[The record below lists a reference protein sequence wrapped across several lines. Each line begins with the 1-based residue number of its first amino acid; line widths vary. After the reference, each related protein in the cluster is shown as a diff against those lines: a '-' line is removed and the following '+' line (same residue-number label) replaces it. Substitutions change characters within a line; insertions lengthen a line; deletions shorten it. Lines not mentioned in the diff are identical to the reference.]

1 MHRAPPNGP
10 APYRI
15 HLDTPPDGPA
25 NAFAPWWARHG
36 VDVCAYVLKS
46 RWYLKELSEDLR
58 AMYNE
63 FLSGNHRQRGIH
75 PIIYVARL
83 THFLRKM
90 EIFQYIYRKMDGIL
104 AVSLEMQ
111 ERDMRELETEIELW
125 RCASTSRTLISDLFK
140 RLDAVVKSNPAY
152 PDDPPELIWTVVMSG
167 ITDIEGFLH
176 ETADIEE
183 FLRDRARMQ

>member
-1 MHRAPPNGP
+1 
-10 APYRI
+10 
-15 HLDTPPDGPA
+15 
-25 NAFAPWWARHG
+25 
-36 VDVCAYVLKS
+36 
-46 RWYLKELSEDLR
+46 
-58 AMYNE
+58 MYNE
-63 FLSGNHRQRGIH
+63 FLSGNHRQLGLH
-75 PIIYVARL
+75 PTIYVARL
-83 THFLRKM
+83 NYCLRRM
-90 EIFQYIYRKMDGIL
+90 ENFQVLYRNMDGIL

-111 ERDMRELETEIELW
+111 ERDMQELETEIELW

>member
-1 MHRAPPNGP
+1 
-10 APYRI
+10 
-15 HLDTPPDGPA
+15 
-25 NAFAPWWARHG
+25 
-36 VDVCAYVLKS
+36 
-46 RWYLKELSEDLR
+46 
-58 AMYNE
+58 MYNE
-63 FLSGNHRQRGIH
+63 FLTGRERERGWH

-83 THFLRKM
+83 TLFLRKM
-90 EIFQYIYRKMDGIL
+90 ENFQDIYRKMDGIL

-111 ERDMRELETEIELW
+111 ERDMQERDMQELETEIELW

-152 PDDPPELIWTVVMSG
+152 PDASPPELIWTVVMSG